1 MAEDGRQQPKNTY
14 MIHMDKSNM
23 PSSFRNHL
31 QCFIQLGH
39 QISLDWER
47 KSEALFPAI
56 DKLSEVVIGV
66 IDTGVWP
73 ESESYDDTGLGPIP
87 SGWKGKCEL
96 SNNFNS
102 SNCNRKLICARFFSR
117 GYTAAF
123 GHIDNMVE
131 SESPR
136 DNDCHGTHTSTTAA
150 RSAVAEVSL
159 FGYASGTARGT
170 PPQARI
176 ATYKV
181 CWLRGCL
188 SSDVLAAID
197 EAIEDGVDI
206 LSMSIGGGLSTYYR
220 DPIASGAFSAM
231 PHGIPVSCSAGNPG
245 SLSNVAPWITTV
257 GAGTLDRNFTAYIS
271 LGNGNKY
278 KGISLYTGKSELDLL
293 FPLVYGDSASNSTS
307 GNLCLP
313 YSLIPEKV
321 AGKIVICDR
330 GANPRIL
337 KGQVVKNA
345 GGARMILTHTD
356 SHGEVLVADVHL
368 LPTAAVGKKI
378 GDAIKSYL
386 KSDTNPTAKISF
398 GGTRFGIKPSA
409 VVASFS
415 SREPNPLAPEI
426 LKPDLIAP
434 GMNILAGWTNKAG
447 PTGLGSVKR
456 CVSFNIISG
465 TSMSCPH
472 VSGLAALLK
481 AEHPEWSPTAIRSTL
496 MKTAYITYKNGEI
509 IQDFATGNPATPFDY
524 GAGHVDPVAALDPG
538 LVYDAGVQDYLS
550 FPCALNYDRY
560 EIILATNVNFKRN
573 SRKKYSLRDFNYPS
587 FAVPLQTA
595 LGKGG
600 AGVGVSTS
608 VKYTRTLTNVG
619 APAKY
624 KVSVSSKLSSVKI
637 LVEPQLVSFSQTYE
651 KKTHCDIYCHFYAIR
666 CS

>member
-14 MIHMDKSNM
+14 MIHMDKSYM
-23 PSSFRNHL
+23 PSKLHTTRTPDF
-31 QCFIQLGH
+31 LG
-39 QISLDWER
+39 LGK

-73 ESESYDDTGLGPIP
+73 ESKSYDDTGLGPIP

-117 GYTAAF
+117 GYTVAF

-159 FGYASGTARGT
+159 FGYASGTASGMA
-170 PPQARI
+170 PQARI

-188 SSDVLAAID
+188 SSDVLAAVD

-257 GAGTLDRNFTAYIS
+257 GAGTLDRNFTAYLS

-356 SHGEVLVADVHL
+356 SHGE
-368 LPTAAVGKKI
+368 
-378 GDAIKSYL
+378 
-386 KSDTNPTAKISF
+386 SDTNPTAKISF

-481 AEHPEWSPTAIRSTL
+481 AEHPEWSPAAIRSTL

-560 EIILATNVNFKRN
+560 EIILATNVNFTRN